1 MMNEK
6 EKLYDTLLQLGTA
19 LREKRVHV
27 YGVGWDLHKEKVEAV
42 CEADKQYMDLP
53 LPEEHKKTIERMLEK
68 RMEANEC
75 ELTLTYAAGILDGI
89 MYLRN
94 AGFLDMYVVDSEE
107 PSQKTDQ
114 KDKRDCF
121 AVAIIPGRD
130 GCFSAQVQDRK
141 QLIDFARKWTD
152 KGVEIYVI
160 SRPEAYGEYGPYTFL
175 VSLGMLDG
183 ALEAIWKEKGMGS
196 NGRLT
201 V

>member
-1 MMNEK
+1 MNEK

-19 LREKRVHV
+19 LLEKRAHA
-27 YGVGWDLHKEKVEAV
+27 YGVGWDMHRKKVEAV

-53 LPEEHKKTIERMLEK
+53 LTEEQKEVIERMLEK

-75 ELTLTYAAGILDGI
+75 ELTLTYVAGILDGI
-89 MYLRN
+89 SYLRD

-107 PSQKTDQ
+107 LSKKTDK
-114 KDKRDCF
+114 KDKRSCF

-152 KGVEIYVI
+152 KWVEIYVI

-183 ALEAIWKEKGMGS
+183 ALEDYMARKGDWE
-196 NGRLT
+196 
-201 V
+201 

>member
-1 MMNEK
+1 MNEK

-19 LREKRVHV
+19 LREKRAHV
-27 YGVGWDLHKEKVEAV
+27 YGVGWELHKEKVEAV

-53 LPEEHKKTIERMLEK
+53 LTEEQKEVIERMLEK

-75 ELTLTYAAGILDGI
+75 ELTLTYIAGILDGI
-89 MYLRN
+89 SYLR
-94 AGFLDMYVVDSEE
+94 AVGFLDMYVVDSEE
-107 PSQKTDQ
+107 LSKKTDK
-114 KDKRDCF
+114 KDKRSCF

-130 GCFSAQVQDRK
+130 GCLAAKTRHGKELV
-141 QLIDFARKWTD
+141 DFAGKWTE
-152 KGVEIYVI
+152 KGIEIYVI